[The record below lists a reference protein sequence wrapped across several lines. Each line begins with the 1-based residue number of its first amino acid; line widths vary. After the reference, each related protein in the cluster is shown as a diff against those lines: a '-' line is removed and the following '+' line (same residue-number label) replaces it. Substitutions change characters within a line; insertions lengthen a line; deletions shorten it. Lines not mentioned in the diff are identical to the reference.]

1 MTPEMQQLAEYHQSS
16 AISSTFLKAG
26 YKGPMST
33 FFKNYVAFDRVPFVP
48 TEAMRQGSF
57 VDALCTQPSIDP
69 FYKLLPDDM
78 PRRPTAKQLTDG
90 KFSAGGTK
98 AHSAWVDYNK
108 NEKRWQDFESD
119 LNGREVVPF
128 AWILYG
134 YRIRKILLNEPI
146 GLDWPWNAGQ
156 TPHYWTDPVLGPCRY
171 MPDLEDEH
179 RLIDLKKT
187 RNAAPHAFDA
197 QAGDLA
203 YEIQLAHYCEGYRDK
218 RGYYP
223 KEVWIVSYEWEN
235 PERYCFRPCPDSYLE
250 TGRRRRLEAFQTI
263 TRCKETNS
271 WPSYKSVPM
280 RTKGQQSPAYI

>member
-1 MTPEMQQLAEYHQSS
+1 MA
-16 AISSTFLKAG
+16 
-26 YKGPMST
+26 
-33 FFKNYVAFDRVPFVP
+33 
-48 TEAMRQGSF
+48 
-57 VDALCTQPSIDP
+57 
-69 FYKLLPDDM
+69 
-78 PRRPTAKQLTDG
+78 RRPEKGQRH
-90 KFSAGGTK
+90 K
-98 AHSAWVDYNK
+98 AHGLSTK
-108 NEKRWQDFESD
+108 KLKKRWADFECD
-119 LNGREVVPF
+119 LNGREVVPYT
-128 AWILYG
+128 WWVRGMSIKCIL
-134 YRIRKILLNEPI
+134 KNEH
-146 GLDWPWNAGQ
+146 LDWPWNAGQ

-263 TRCKETNS
+263 TRCKEANS
-271 WPSYKSVPM
+271 WPSYQSVPM
-280 RTKGQQSPAYI
+280 RTKGQQSTAYI